1 MQENIQD
8 LSTATLSTAEM
19 SSVEM
24 RAVQERGEEETKQLF
39 EQVMNMMKQQR
50 EAWEKQRA
58 ESRTEVEQ
66 KLSRMEEVNIDYVVC
81 DGSY

>member
-1 MQENIQD
+1 M
-8 LSTATLSTAEM
+8 LSTAEM

-66 KLSRMEEVNIDYVVC
+66 KLSQMEEVNVDYVVC
-81 DGSY
+81 NGSY